1 MKTRSLLALSLLAAL
16 GCGRRE
22 VSASASIDGVAA
34 PVRSVV
40 SSAQPGRDG
49 VIVRLADDR
58 VIYADFPR
66 VVPATLGIAQEA
78 DGSDGFRAGL
88 AENGSPLI
96 ELCTSDASTE
106 GSFDLRGTSRGA
118 NGYLDHIDGTL
129 RVRFVGCDATY
140 GGAPQSD
147 LDFVIELPSMM

>member
-1 MKTRSLLALSLLAAL
+1 MKTWLPLVLAMLALL

-22 VSASASIDGVAA
+22 VSASASIDGVAV

-49 VIVRLADDR
+49 VIVRLVDDR

-66 VVPATLGIAQEA
+66 VVPAMLAIAQEP
-78 DGSDGFRAGL
+78 DGSDGVRVGL
-88 AENGSPLI
+88 AENGSPLL
-96 ELCTSDASTE
+96 ELCTSDATTE
-106 GSFDLRGTSRGA
+106 GSFDLRGTTRGS

-140 GGAPQSD
+140 EGEPQSD
-147 LDFVIELPSMM
+147 LEFVIELPAAM

>member
-1 MKTRSLLALSLLAAL
+1 MKTWPFVALSLLTVL

-22 VSASASIDGVAA
+22 VSASASIDGVPA

-49 VIVRLADDR
+49 VIVRLVDDR

-66 VVPATLGIAQEA
+66 VVPAMLPIAQEA

-88 AENGSPLI
+88 AENGSPLVD
-96 ELCTSDASTE
+96 LCTSDASTE
-106 GSFDLRGTSRGA
+106 GSFDLRGTTRGS

-129 RVRFVGCDATY
+129 RVRFVGCDARHE
-140 GGAPQSD
+140 GEPQSD
-147 LDFVIELPSMM
+147 LEFVIELPAAM